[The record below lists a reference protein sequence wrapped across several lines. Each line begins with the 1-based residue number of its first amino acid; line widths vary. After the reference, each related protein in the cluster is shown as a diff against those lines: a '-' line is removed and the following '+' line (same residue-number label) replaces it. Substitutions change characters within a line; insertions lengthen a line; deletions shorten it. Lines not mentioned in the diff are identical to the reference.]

1 MINILSLNCSLA
13 FAPYLR
19 ESIEEYLDSGS
30 VSPRVVRQAGSGL
43 ILRSDGDLVL
53 RYQGRES
60 WLDPQASKHY
70 LATIEVRAV
79 AHDVRRLT
87 DEVVISN
94 LDDSTFLSHPQ
105 SDLWLDRETTTTLV
119 QMFTRPETHVN
130 NLPEWLSASVAAG
143 DLLLSDQRNGRWVL
157 LGADHVDELKRRA
170 SEPATRETRI
180 PTEHPPTISVKGL
193 AIRLQSAL
201 QLAKTLEDFADN
213 DELTQYEEVSPRY
226 SFSVSR
232 CTEGIELRD
241 TNNRAAMTRR
251 EARKW
256 ADVINA
262 EIEQLNLFQIERG
275 RIRTVFANTIEGR
288 WVLQWGDEV
297 LCPHDGLESPTSR
310 PLTRDCGEFRVLL
323 DLRTSSCVALTES
336 EAGVLRDSR

>member
-1 MINILSLNCSLA
+1 M
-13 FAPYLR
+13 
-19 ESIEEYLDSGS
+19 
-30 VSPRVVRQAGSGL
+30 
-43 ILRSDGDLVL
+43 
-53 RYQGRES
+53 
-60 WLDPQASKHY
+60 
-70 LATIEVRAV
+70 
-79 AHDVRRLT
+79 T
-87 DEVVISN
+87 DEVVIAN

-105 SDLWLDRETTTTLV
+105 SELWLDGKTTTTLV
-119 QMFTRPETHVN
+119 QMFNRSETPLG

-157 LGADHVDELKRRA
+157 LGSDHIEELKRRA
-170 SEPATRETRI
+170 SEPATLETRI
-180 PTEHPPTISVKGL
+180 PIEQPPTISVKGL

-241 TNNRAAMTRR
+241 TNKRAAMTRR

-262 EIEQLNLFQIERG
+262 EIKRLNVFQMERG

-297 LCPHDGLESPTSR
+297 FCPHEGSESRTSR

-323 DLRTSSCVALTES
+323 DPRTSSCVALTES
-336 EAGVLRDSR
+336 EAVVLRDSR